1 MAKKFRFV
9 GVGSWTL
16 TLKGS
21 SYKYIN
27 DKAGNPID
35 KERVF
40 PKQLLFQNGYAET
53 DDPDIPI
60 LLEKNRHWEK
70 DVFWH
75 PSCIEKPEDKPKADA
90 IAATNLDKAKRRQKR
105 VEAAREGAVAKE

>member
-35 KERVF
+35 KERVL
-40 PKQLLFQNGYAET
+40 PKQLLFVNGYAET
-53 DDPDIPI
+53 DDPDIPV
-60 LLEKNRHWEK
+60 LLEKNRHWGN

-75 PSCIEKPEDKPKADA
+75 PSCLPDGADKSKVDK
-90 IAATNLDKAKRRQKR
+90 IAATNLAKAKRRQAA
-105 VEAAREGAVAKE
+105 VEAAREGAVTKE